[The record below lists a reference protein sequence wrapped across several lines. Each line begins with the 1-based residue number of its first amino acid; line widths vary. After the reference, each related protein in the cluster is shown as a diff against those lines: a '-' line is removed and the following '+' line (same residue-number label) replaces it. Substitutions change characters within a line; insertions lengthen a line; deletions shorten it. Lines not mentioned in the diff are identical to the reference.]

1 MLKKGKKALALM
13 LALTLMSSGCG
24 KTETEV
30 TDYGQISDSEVESS
44 DSSSGAVEESSGKG
58 ISDMLGGTE
67 LEASKSFEIAG
78 VNASVDVAYNA
89 KDLKNL
95 SVYKVDSISEDK
107 VDEDAIV
114 KSLLG
119 DSATL
124 ISATDGKK
132 YLKTDDDD
140 SSYVINTGLWILYHN
155 DVKANYFS
163 GSLPLDT
170 DDSTVFLHVYEGE
183 RNQIPYELLISYSKN
198 FNELIV
204 SCYPKKLGAVVGN
217 EDLEDLY
224 YSCPDGL
231 FYYYTNALVTFD
243 LEKDMS
249 DRPNACTMS
258 ADEVNE
264 TVTNTLKD
272 MGLDV
277 PASAIDPYINVHDVN
292 IPEGQEPKRL
302 EALFFNNDCLDSVN
316 LDGAIRDGYMV
327 GVMGS
332 LNGINIMQD
341 TEKIDSE
348 ADQLS
353 TGAFYVNDSGAIGL
367 DVTSKYIFQETVTEN
382 ATLLSFDEAMESF
395 TKEAAENLT
404 SEDIERANQKIVNF
418 NKINLVYFPV
428 PTENANEYL
437 LTPAW
442 SLEAQNSNYQTIAR
456 VLISATDGKF
466 IKVLHDE
473 D

>member
-1 MLKKGKKALALM
+1 MFKKGKKALALM

-231 FYYYTNALVTFD
+231 VYYYTNA
-243 LEKDMS
+243 
-249 DRPNACTMS
+249 
-258 ADEVNE
+258 
-264 TVTNTLKD
+264 
-272 MGLDV
+272 
-277 PASAIDPYINVHDVN
+277 
-292 IPEGQEPKRL
+292 
-302 EALFFNNDCLDSVN
+302 
-316 LDGAIRDGYMV
+316 
-327 GVMGS
+327 
-332 LNGINIMQD
+332 
-341 TEKIDSE
+341 
-348 ADQLS
+348 
-353 TGAFYVNDSGAIGL
+353 
-367 DVTSKYIFQETVTEN
+367 
-382 ATLLSFDEAMESF
+382 
-395 TKEAAENLT
+395 
-404 SEDIERANQKIVNF
+404 
-418 NKINLVYFPV
+418 
-428 PTENANEYL
+428 
-437 LTPAW
+437 
-442 SLEAQNSNYQTIAR
+442 
-456 VLISATDGKF
+456 
-466 IKVLHDE
+466 
-473 D
+473 